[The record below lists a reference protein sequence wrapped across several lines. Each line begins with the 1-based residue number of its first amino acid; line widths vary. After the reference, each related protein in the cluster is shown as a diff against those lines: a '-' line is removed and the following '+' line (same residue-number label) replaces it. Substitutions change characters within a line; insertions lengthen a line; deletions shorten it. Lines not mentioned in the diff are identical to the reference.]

1 MLTTINPIVDPVA
14 YNGVPVMTTEMLA
27 QAYGTEVKNI
37 QMNFSRNSERF
48 TEGTHFFK
56 VAGAELKALKDSP
69 TMSGSVDPR
78 TPSLIL
84 WTEKGAARHAK
95 ILDTDEAW
103 AVYEKLED
111 TYFAAPRRPTE
122 LRRDPSLMIDFMRLA
137 LEHFPN
143 LGEKSRQLMF
153 SETSVALFGDRIIE
167 KPLITEPS
175 WTTTE
180 IAKELGKS
188 PQTLGKIVTAAGL
201 KNDLNGSYRLSKAL
215 HSNKDVEQF
224 YWNARGRAILLELC
238 K

>member
-1 MLTTINPIVDPVA
+1 
-14 YNGVPVMTTEMLA
+14 MTTEMLA
-27 QAYGTEVKNI
+27 QAYGTEATNI
-37 QMNFSRNSERF
+37 RTNHSANSTRF
-48 TEGTHFFK
+48 TEGVHFFR
-56 VAGAELKALKDSP
+56 VV
-69 TMSGSVDPR
+69 GSDLREFKNSVSE
-78 TPSLIL
+78 TASVGKNANTLTL

-122 LRRDPSLMIDFMRLA
+122 LRRDPSLMIEFMRLA

-215 HSNKDVEQF
+215 HSNKDIEQF